1 MPIDMVPNEDAGYAF
16 LVDWGSHRVVCID
29 EGPPRSTRNIPRS
42 PEEAAATFPYPPSM
56 RVIAGK
62 GERGSSLAHLAE
74 PMNAVEFEDE
84 IYIADRGN
92 NRVVAWPSDGSGTMG
107 RLVSGSNPGSGM
119 CDLYAPASCEI
130 DRTRKIL
137 YVADTG
143 NQRVMAYEISSSKA
157 GRGPL
162 EGNAIYLLG
171 RLFLC
176 H

>member
-1 MPIDMVPNEDAGYAF
+1 
-16 LVDWGSHRVVCID
+16 
-29 EGPPRSTRNIPRS
+29 
-42 PEEAAATFPYPPSM
+42 
-56 RVIAGK
+56 
-62 GERGSSLAHLAE
+62 SSLAHLAE

-143 NQRVMAYEISSSKA
+143 NQRVMAYEISASKA

-162 EGNAIYLLG
+162 EGTVVCGGHGRGTSLSQLECPIDLALDGDGIYVCDYGNHRVLRWELSSDG
-171 RLFLC
+171 LSAASEAGQLVA
-176 H
+176 